1 MEENIDIL
9 NEIGPGG
16 SGPGGPGG
24 LGSSG
29 KGPGG
34 SGSSGKGPGG
44 SGSSG
49 KGPGGSG
56 SSGKGPGG
64 SGSSGKGPG
73 GSDNKKE
80 DKPKAGGDKKENE
93 PKKAEFPINT
103 IDRSN
108 KFRKWL
114 KSFRYGFFSK
124 KYIKDIISDIK
135 EDDKSIK
142 EAWEEYGNDFIEF
155 LLNSP
160 NSALQ
165 SLGKQIKDDNENW
178 LKTGEGV
185 DVSFEKAIES
195 EKRKC
200 EPWTSGNLFEK
211 KYRKEGVDTLNQKAR
226 EFVEWS
232 GEQGWYGNIV
242 PSDFCGFDVND
253 IPWDNDVWIDEDSK
267 EHPIY
272 QHPIIRLLSL
282 HKVWMRDDITR
293 VDRQSDLFTKFL
305 KDSGEEV
312 TPYISGGR
320 SEEVKTKNVRPSDTP
335 ADSSAEVIL
344 SAGANRNLCV
354 NLRNALKSSYDRSE
368 TVQKAIQMCNS
379 KNSNWLKTDL
389 ESRVK
394 TKLRVYQEGK
404 MIKETIQNKLKL
416 KKNEKSLISL
426 SEDFQKQNFKKFF
439 DGLNKFRKTRN
450 LNEATNQEFEKSFD
464 VIFQGKE
471 TEFKNRAIEY
481 ILNKLQVQPTSEMG
495 KNIKS
500 ELDKVSAKDMFRN
513 EYDVPEAIATAV
525 TKSTQSSSKEEDGLK
540 GIVSQSIKFDDKQLK
555 QGVRQHLQNY
565 IEGVKTDIKSLEEK
579 IKKSIIE
586 NN

>member
-16 SGPGGPGG
+16 SGGGPGG
-24 LGSSG
+24 SGGGPGGSGDKG

-34 SGSSGKGPGG
+34 SGDKGKGPGG
-44 SGSSG
+44 SGD
-49 KGPGGSG
+49 K
-56 SSGKGPGG
+56 
-64 SGSSGKGPG
+64 GKGPG

-80 DKPKAGGDKKENE
+80 GKGPGGSDNKKDSGSKDKKDTET
-93 PKKAEFPINT
+93 KKVEFPINT

-124 KYIKDIISDIK
+124 KNIKDIISDIK
-135 EDDKSIK
+135 DDADSIK
-142 EAWEEYGNDFIEF
+142 IAWEEYGNEFIQF

-165 SLGKQIKDDNENW
+165 SLGKQIKDENENW

-200 EPWTSGNLFEK
+200 ESWTLGNLFEK
-211 KYRKEGVDTLNQKAR
+211 KYRREGVETLNQKTR
-226 EFVEWS
+226 EFIEWS
-232 GEQGWYGNIV
+232 GEQGWYGNLV
-242 PSDFCGFDVND
+242 PSDFCGFDAND
-253 IPWDNDVWIDEDSK
+253 INWDENVWMDEDGK
-267 EHPIY
+267 EHQIY
-272 QHPIIRLLSL
+272 QHPIVRLLSL
-282 HKVWMRDDITR
+282 HKVWMRDELTR
-293 VDRQSDLFTKFL
+293 VDRKSDLFTKFL

-320 SEEVKTKNVRPSDTP
+320 SEEGKTKNVRPSDTP

-354 NLRNALKSSYDRSE
+354 NLRNALKSSSDRSE

-394 TKLRVYQEGK
+394 TKLRVFQEGK
-404 MIKETIQNKLKL
+404 MIKENIQTKLKS
-416 KKNEKSLISL
+416 KKNEKTLISL

-439 DGLNKFRKTRN
+439 DGLNNFRKTKN
-450 LNEATNQEFEKSFD
+450 LNEATNAEFEKSFD

-500 ELDKVSAKDMFRN
+500 ELEKVSAKDMFKN

-525 TKSTQSSSKEEDGLK
+525 TKSAQSSSKEEEGLK

-586 NN
+586 K